1 MCISTSWPINRI
13 PKHKALVNKF
23 NCLWYFAKS
32 NTCIQIL
39 YGFYDAI
46 FDQAKKWSTL
56 WQFLSII
63 YCFTVLRLYSP
74 KFHVFSNPSPANVR
88 ALLHAD
94 KSREHSSQVQKRY
107 TAIRAG
113 SGQSG
118 YAYLEWK
125 EQRGAGVAG
134 DTVKEAWKRPLFFS
148 FNTGF

>member
-63 YCFTVLRLYSP
+63 YCFTVLLLYSP

-134 DTVKEAWKRPLFFS
+134 ATVKEAWKRPLFFS